1 MGETNSQKDYSK
13 VDRVGKMF
21 EESESN
27 KYGRYVVSVF
37 VQNFGRFLLLFVS

>member
-13 VDRVGKMF
+13 VDTVGKMF

-27 KYGRYVVSVF
+27 K
-37 VQNFGRFLLLFVS
+37 FGMS